1 MFPVTHPELS
11 LLLEIL
17 GAMIKK
23 KVKMDQPKKVMAELN
38 TQISAFEENP
48 NKKAHCYLHNVFV
61 SKK

>member
-23 KVKMDQPKKVMAELN
+23 KVKFDQPKKVLAELN
-38 TQISAFEENP
+38 TQISAFEENK
-48 NKKAHCYLHNVFV
+48 NKKDHCYLHNIF
-61 SKK
+61 